1 MDWLFNVRDFDTLLF
16 QFCHLTA
23 RARARLPFGF
33 RYPDA
38 ARPTQVSRSLRVAGA
53 AFRLPVPPRAC
64 SRCCCSWPFRGARP
78 PGALAQ
84 PSRTGVKRK
93 RRSLGLARAPSET
106 VTQSRAP
113 ETAGERSRERA
124 TVSPSAVCAPLR
136 RSGAAAAA
144 KLRCRVCG
152 VSARNQHTPRRRPG
166 RRDERRPHLKATPRT
181 VPQRRTPDTWTVFDM
196 VTTGIILDM
205 STCIR

>member
-1 MDWLFNVRDFDTLLF
+1 MDWLFNVRDFEDYYSNFARLI
-16 QFCHLTA
+16 CRLTA

-64 SRCCCSWPFRGARP
+64 CCSWPFRGP
-78 PGALAQ
+78 PGRAAGALAQ
-84 PSRTGVKRK
+84 PGQGPASSGSVALSVSRALPVRQSPRAARRRRPERAESE
-93 RRSLGLARAPSET
+93 RRSRRAR
-106 VTQSRAP
+106 
-113 ETAGERSRERA
+113 
-124 TVSPSAVCAPLR
+124 CAR
-136 RSGAAAAA
+136 RSAAAAA